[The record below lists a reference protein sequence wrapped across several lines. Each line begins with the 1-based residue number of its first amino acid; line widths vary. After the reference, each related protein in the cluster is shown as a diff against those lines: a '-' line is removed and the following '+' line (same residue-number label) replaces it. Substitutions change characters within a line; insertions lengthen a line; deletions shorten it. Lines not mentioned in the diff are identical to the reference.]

1 MIDQKTLDKLN
12 YNLILEKLKFY
23 ASSSLTK
30 ESIDKIRPLIEKEP
44 IEQLLSETSQAL
56 HLIDHHG
63 MPSLYGIR
71 SFEQELHHVSIG
83 GIIEMGD
90 LLDLSDILRSVHEFL
105 NYFDISEDKEEQE
118 EIKKYA
124 DRLTDLSNIERKL
137 SAIILSDTEISDDAS
152 PNLNRIRRSLV
163 RTSQSIRDKLQSIL
177 KSESKSGK
185 LQDEIITIREGRYV
199 VPVKA
204 ENKSTFKGII
214 HDQSTSG
221 ATVYIEPMVIVE
233 LNNDL
238 RMLEREEK
246 EEIHKILKE
255 LSLQAFEY
263 EKEINENVRV
273 LLQLDL
279 IFCRAKLAIDMEASK
294 PILLESG
301 EIDLK
306 KARHPEIPRED
317 VVPIDLKIDKDI
329 DTLVITGPN
338 TGGKTVTLKTA
349 ALMNLLAQ
357 SGLFIPCE
365 PESKITIYKN
375 IYADIGDEQSIEQ
388 SLSTFSA
395 HMTNI
400 VRIFNNI
407 TEDSLVLLDELGA
420 GTDPIEG
427 AALAISILE
436 KLREYNITT
445 MATTHYSQLKY
456 YALKTEGVINGAVEF
471 DVKTLRPTYKLEIGL
486 PGKSNAFEISRRL
499 GLEDTIIS
507 QAKSFID
514 DENESFEDVLINIEK
529 NKKELEAMKIEQEK
543 SLREIQSLKE
553 KLKIEAEKQS
563 RKEEKILQEAKDE
576 AYLILE
582 EAKEQSQSLIKELRY
597 QQGGIIDHQKL
608 NEVEGRL
615 NKSMSGLKKKKELLK
630 ENKSKK
636 ALTIHLGDDV
646 EILGLGQ
653 IGEVLSL
660 PDRKGDFQ
668 VQVGILKMNVNKKN
682 VKLIREK
689 EEDISQ
695 VQVREVIKA
704 RKSQN
709 VKNEIDL
716 RGTNVEEAIVEIDK
730 YLDDAYLFGHKE
742 VRLIHGK
749 GTGALRKGVQNYL
762 PRQKHVKSFRD
773 GSFSEGGLGVT
784 VVELK

>member
-30 ESIDKIRPLIEKEP
+30 ESIDKMRPLIEKEP
-44 IEQLLSETSQAL
+44 IEQLLSETAQAL

-71 SFEQELHHVSIG
+71 SFEQELHHISIG
-83 GIIEMGD
+83 GVMELAD
-90 LLDLSDILRSVHEFL
+90 LLDLADILRSVHDFL
-105 NYFDISEDKEEQE
+105 NYFDISEEKEEQG
-118 EIKKYA
+118 EIQKYA
-124 DRLTDLSNIERKL
+124 DRLTDLSHIERKL

-163 RTSQSIRDKLQSIL
+163 RTSQSIRDKLQSIV

-185 LQDEIITIREGRYV
+185 LQDDIITIREGRYV

-255 LSLQAFEY
+255 LSLQAYEY
-263 EKEINENVRV
+263 EEEINENVRM

-279 IFCRAKLAIDMEASK
+279 IFCRAKLAVEMEATK
-294 PILLESG
+294 PILLETG

-306 KARHPEIPRED
+306 KARHPEIPRET
-317 VVPIDLKIDKDI
+317 VVPIDLKIGKEI

-338 TGGKTVTLKTA
+338 TGGKTVTLKTVA
-349 ALMNLLAQ
+349 IMNLLAQ
-357 SGLFIPCE
+357 SGLFISCE

-420 GTDPIEG
+420 GTDPTEG

-456 YALKTEGVINGAVEF
+456 YALKTEGVVNGAVEF
-471 DVKTLRPTYKLEIGL
+471 DIKTLRPTYKLEIGL

-499 GLEDTIIS
+499 GLEDDIIT
-507 QAKSFID
+507 QARSLID
-514 DENESFEDVLINIEK
+514 NENESFEDVLINIEK
-529 NKKELEAMKIEQEK
+529 NKKELEAMKIEQEN
-543 SLREIQSLKE
+543 SLREVRSLK
-553 KLKIEAEKQS
+553 KRLKIEVEKQS
-563 RKEEKILQEAKDE
+563 RKEEKILQDAKDE

-597 QQGGIIDHQKL
+597 QKSSIIDHQRI
-608 NEVEGRL
+608 NEVEDRL
-615 NKSMSGLKKKKELLK
+615 NKSMSGLKKNKELLK
-630 ENKSKK
+630 ENKNKK
-636 ALTIHLGDDV
+636 ALTIQLGDDV

-660 PDRKGDFQ
+660 PDKKGDFQ

-682 VKLIREK
+682 VKLIRDK
-689 EEDISQ
+689 EEESSQ
-695 VQVREVIKA
+695 VRVREVIKS

-762 PRQKHVKSFRD
+762 HRQKHVKSFRD

>member
-1 MIDQKTLDKLN
+1 MIDQKTLNKLN
-12 YNLILEKLKFY
+12 YNLILNKLKNY

-30 ESIDKIRPLIEKEP
+30 ESIDKMIPLTDKSAIEH
-44 IEQLLSETSQAL
+44 LLLETSQAL
-56 HLIDHHG
+56 HIIDHHG
-63 MPSLYGIR
+63 TPSLYGIR
-71 SFEQELHHVSIG
+71 SFAEELHHVSIG
-83 GIIEMGD
+83 GVMDLGD
-90 LLDLSDILRSVHEFL
+90 LLDLADMLRSVHDFL
-105 NYFDISEDKEEQE
+105 NYFDISEERDSQR

-137 SAIILSDTEISDDAS
+137 SSIILSDTEIADDAS
-152 PNLNRIRRSLV
+152 PNLNRIRRSLL
-163 RTSQSIRDKLQSIL
+163 RTSQTIRDKLQSIV
-177 KSESKSGK
+177 KSESKAGK
-185 LQDEIITIREGRYV
+185 LQDQIITIRDGRYV

-238 RMLEREEK
+238 RMLEREEQ
-246 EEIHKILKE
+246 EEIHRILKE
-255 LSLQAFEY
+255 LSLNALQY
-263 EKEINENVRV
+263 EDEINTNVDI
-273 LLQLDL
+273 LLKLDL
-279 IFCRAKLAIDMEASK
+279 IFSRAKLAVELEATK
-294 PILLESG
+294 PILLETG
-301 EIDLK
+301 EIDLR
-306 KARHPEIPRED
+306 KARHPEIPREE
-317 VVPIDLKIDKDI
+317 VVPIDLKLDRDI

-338 TGGKTVTLKTA
+338 TGGKTVTLKTV
-349 ALMNLLAQ
+349 ALMSLLAQ
-357 SGLFIPCE
+357 SGLFIPCD
-365 PESKITIYKN
+365 PESKVTVYSN

-407 TEDSLVLLDELGA
+407 SENSLVLLDELGA
-420 GTDPIEG
+420 GTDPTEG

-436 KLREYNITT
+436 KFREYNITT
-445 MATTHYSQLKY
+445 MATTHYSQLKF
-456 YALKTEGVINGAVEF
+456 YALRTEGVINGAVEF

-486 PGKSNAFEISRRL
+486 PGKSNAFEISQRL
-499 GLEDTIIS
+499 GLDEEIIDN
-507 QAKSFID
+507 AKSFID
-514 DENESFEDVLINIEK
+514 DENESFEDILINIEK
-529 NKKELEAMKIEQEK
+529 NKKVMEEMKLEQEK
-543 SLREIQSLKE
+543 SLREIQLLKD
-553 KLKIEAEKQS
+553 KLKIEMEKQE
-563 RKEEKILQEAKDE
+563 RKEEKILQDAKDE

-582 EAKEQSQSLIKELRY
+582 EAKEQSQALIKELRY
-597 QQGGIIDHQKL
+597 QRSGIVDHQKL
-608 NEVEGRL
+608 NELEQSL
-615 NKSMSGLKKKKELLK
+615 NRNMDSLQKKKNLLK
-630 ENKSKK
+630 ENKSRGKRN
-636 ALTIHLGDDV
+636 IRLGDDV

-660 PDRKGDFQ
+660 PDKKGEFQ
-668 VQVGILKMNVNKKN
+668 VQVGILKMNVNIKN
-682 VKLIREK
+682 VKIIRNK
-689 EEDISQ
+689 EEETSQ
-695 VQVREVIKA
+695 THVKEVIKA

-709 VKNEIDL
+709 VKSEIDL

-762 PRQKHVKSFRD
+762 KRQKHVKTFRN

>member
-12 YNLILEKLKFY
+12 YNLILERLKFY

-30 ESIDKIRPLIEKEP
+30 EEIDKIRPLTEKTSIEA
-44 IEQLLSETSQAL
+44 LLLETSQAL

-63 MPSLYGIR
+63 TPSLYGIR
-71 SFEQELHHVSIG
+71 SFNESLHHVSIG
-83 GIIEMGD
+83 GIMDLGD
-90 LLDLSDILRSVHEFL
+90 LLDLADLLRNVHDFL
-105 NYFDISEDKEEQE
+105 NYFDITEEKENHGA
-118 EIKKYA
+118 IKVYA
-124 DRLTDLSNIERKL
+124 DRLTDLSNMERKL
-137 SAIILSDTEISDDAS
+137 SSIILSDTEISDDAS

-163 RTSQSIRDKLQSIL
+163 RTSQMVRDKLQSIV

-185 LQDEIITIREGRYV
+185 LQDEIITIRDGRYV

-204 ENKSTFKGII
+204 ENKSTFKGIV

-233 LNNDL
+233 LNNDI
-238 RMLEREEK
+238 RMLEREEQ
-246 EEIHKILKE
+246 EEIHRILKE
-255 LSLQAFEY
+255 LSLQALEY
-263 EKEINENVRV
+263 QNEINDNVWAM
-273 LLQLDL
+273 LKLDV
-279 IFCRAKLAIDMEASK
+279 IFSRAKLAIDMKASM

-301 EIDLK
+301 EIHLK
-306 KARHPEIPRED
+306 KARHPEIPREE
-317 VVPIDLKIDKDI
+317 VVPIDLKLEKEI

-338 TGGKTVTLKTA
+338 TGGKTVTLKTV
-349 ALMNLLAQ
+349 ALMSLLAQ

-365 PESKITIYKN
+365 PESKITVYSN

-407 TEDSLVLLDELGA
+407 DDGSLVLLDELGA
-420 GTDPIEG
+420 GTDPTEG

-445 MATTHYSQLKY
+445 MATTHYSQLKF

-499 GLEDTIIS
+499 GLNQGIIE
-507 QAKSFID
+507 QAKSLID
-514 DENESFEDVLINIEK
+514 DENENFEDILVNIEK
-529 NKKELEAMKIEQEK
+529 NKKELETMKLVQEK
-543 SLREIQSLKE
+543 SLREIQSLKTRLQTE
-553 KLKIEAEKQS
+553 VDKQV
-563 RKEEKILQEAKDE
+563 RKEEKILQDAKDQ

-582 EAKEQSQSLIKELRY
+582 QAKEQSQNLIKELRY
-597 QQGGIIDHQKL
+597 QQGSSVDHKKL
-608 NEVEGRL
+608 NEVESRL
-615 NKSMSGLKKKKELLK
+615 NKTMDVLKEKKDLLK
-630 ENKSKK
+630 ENKNRKTF
-636 ALTIHLGDDV
+636 TIQLGDDV

-653 IGEVLSL
+653 TGEVLTL
-660 PDRKGDFQ
+660 PDKKGDFQ

-682 VKLIREK
+682 IKIIKEK
-689 EEDISQ
+689 DEDKSQ
-695 VQVREVIKA
+695 VNVREVIKS

-716 RGTNVEEAIVEIDK
+716 RGRNVEEAIIEIDK

-762 PRQKHVKSFRD
+762 QRHKHVKSYRD
-773 GSFSEGGLGVT
+773 GSFSEGDLGVT